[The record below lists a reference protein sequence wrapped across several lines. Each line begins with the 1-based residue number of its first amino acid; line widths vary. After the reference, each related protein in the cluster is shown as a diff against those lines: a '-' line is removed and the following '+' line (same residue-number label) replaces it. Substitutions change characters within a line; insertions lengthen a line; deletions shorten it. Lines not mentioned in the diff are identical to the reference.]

1 MATVTRVGP
10 GVYRV
15 AHDGRFEIVYV
26 AGPRGSTWA
35 FWNGE
40 VFHEAAPPAAE
51 HTGQDRPG
59 GLRTLSSPMPA
70 TIIKV
75 IAMPGMAFKRGDTL
89 VVVEAMKMELPIAAE
104 HDGIVKAVHCREG
117 DLVQA
122 GQPLIE
128 LE

>member
-10 GVYRV
+10 GTYRV
-15 AHDGRFEIVYV
+15 EHDGRQEIVYV

-40 VFHEAAPPAAE
+40 LFHEAAPPAAE
-51 HTGQDRPG
+51 PAEQGRPPRR
-59 GLRTLSSPMPA
+59 LALSSPMPA

-75 IAMPGMAFKRGDTL
+75 IAVAGRAFKRGDTL
-89 VVVEAMKMELPIAAE
+89 VVVEAMKMEWPIGAE
-104 HDGIVKAVHCREG
+104 HDGVVKAVHCHEG

-122 GQPLIE
+122 GQTLIE

>member
-10 GVYRV
+10 GTYRV
-15 AHDGRFEIVYV
+15 DHDGQIELVYV
-26 AGPRGSTWA
+26 AGPAGSTWA

-40 VFHEAAPPAAE
+40 LFHEAAPPAAE
-51 HTGQDRPG
+51 PTGQDRPQR
-59 GLRTLSSPMPA
+59 LRTLSSPMPA

-75 IAMPGMAFKRGDTL
+75 IAVPDMAFKRGETL

-104 HDGIVKAVHCREG
+104 HDGTVKAVHCHEG